1 MSDFDRLRHLLL
13 TEEREKRALAEQRID
28 ELERVNS
35 ELAALLPGLVTAAPS
50 EPMSRALATPVA
62 AALGNA
68 VHRNRASI
76 VDALFPV
83 IGPIIRKAI
92 AEALRNLMRDLNQVL
107 EHGFSPRG
115 IRWRLEAWRS
125 GVPFAQIVLKHS
137 LRYRLDHVFLIE
149 RDSGLVLHRE
159 SSPGLP
165 DLDADAIAGMLTAIG
180 QFVRDS
186 VGRDGGDSLE
196 AARVGEHL
204 LWVLDGPRASLA
216 CFIQGVPPDSLRAVL
231 SDRLEQIHSELSQ
244 TRESPT
250 DGATPT
256 EPDLGASLD
265 PVDLVAA
272 SAALAGDEG
281 TERARPSRWPMLLV
295 VLLIL
300 CALGWHFVHVARW
313 NERVDGLRSGLTA
326 HPGFLLTGIESK
338 PWSRLTVHGLIDADA
353 EPLQA
358 LLGRTDFGEVTPT
371 LDLEGYLS
379 TDDAILLRRATR
391 LLDPPASVQLA
402 VSGGVL
408 TVSGEAAG
416 DWIERRR
423 EQAAWVAG
431 IRSVDWQARETGG
444 SAQADA
450 AVAAAAA
457 AAAATAAAR
466 AELIAV
472 AGELQSH
479 VVTFESETRLA
490 EGAELQLRRIADS
503 LQRATSLAGQ
513 AGVGLRLR
521 IDGYSD
527 VPGSAGLNANLRL
540 ARAGWLRDR
549 LREQGVAA
557 DLLDASTLFTNTDSS
572 AGIRGAKVRLETGE
586 PAR

>member
-13 TEEREKRALAEQRID
+13 DEERGKRVLAEQRID

-35 ELAALLPGLVTAAPS
+35 ELAALLPGLVTAAPP

-68 VHRNRASI
+68 VHKNRASI

-115 IRWRLEAWRS
+115 IRWRIEAWRS

-137 LRYRLDHVFLIE
+137 LRYQLDHVFLIE

-186 VGRDGGDSLE
+186 VGPDGGDSLE
-196 AARVGEHL
+196 AARVGKHL

-216 CFIQGVPPDSLRAVL
+216 CFIQGVPPDSLRVVL
-231 SDRLEQIHSELSQ
+231 SDRLERIHAQLSEA
-244 TRESPT
+244 RELPAG
-250 DGATPT
+250 DVDHA
-256 EPDLGASLD
+256 EPALAASLD

-272 SAALAGDEG
+272 SAALADDEG
-281 TERARPSRWPMLLV
+281 GARARPARWPIILIA
-295 VLLIL
+295 LLIL
-300 CALGWHFVHVARW
+300 FGLGWHFLHVTRW
-313 NERVDGLRSGLTA
+313 NERVDGLHRELTT

-338 PWSRLTVHGLIDADA
+338 PWSSLIVHGLVDADA
-353 EPLQA
+353 EPLQS
-358 LLGRTDFGEVTPT
+358 LLDKADFGETRAV
-371 LDLEGYLS
+371 LDVQGYLS
-379 TDDAILLRRATR
+379 TDDAILLRRALR
-391 LLDPPASVQLA
+391 LLEPPAGVKLA
-402 VSGGVL
+402 VSAGVL
-408 TVSGEAAG
+408 NVSGEAAP
-416 DWIERRR
+416 DWIKRRR

-431 IRSVDWQARETGG
+431 IRSVNWKVDETSDAAR
-444 SAQADA
+444 AAADA
-450 AVAAAAA
+450 ADAA
-457 AAAATAAAR
+457 AAAR

-472 AGELQSH
+472 AAELESH
-479 VVTFESETRLA
+479 VVRFESETTLA
-490 EGAELQLRRIADS
+490 EAADVQLREIAVL
-503 LQRATSLAGQ
+503 LQRATSLAVR
-513 AGVGLRLR
+513 AGLSLQLG

-527 VPGSAGLNANLRL
+527 APGGADLNAKLRMQ
-540 ARAGWLRDR
+540 RAGWLRDR
-549 LREQGVAA
+549 LRERGVGG
-557 DLLDASTLFTNTDSS
+557 DLLDASTLFTKTDSS

-586 PAR
+586 PTR

>member
-1 MSDFDRLRHLLL
+1 MSEFDRLRHLLL
-13 TEEREKRALAEQRID
+13 SEESGKRVLAEQRID
-28 ELERVNS
+28 ELERINS

-165 DLDADAIAGMLTAIG
+165 DLDSDAIAGMLTAIG

-216 CFIQGVPPDSLRAVL
+216 CFIQGVPPDSLRVVL
-231 SDRLEQIHSELSQ
+231 SDRLEQIHAQLSETREVTAGDVSPAESELG
-244 TRESPT
+244 T
-250 DGATPT
+250 
-256 EPDLGASLD
+256 SLD

-272 SAALAGDEG
+272 SAALADDDGS
-281 TERARPSRWPMLLV
+281 ERARPSRWPILLI

-313 NERVDGLRSGLTA
+313 NERVDELRSGLAA

-338 PWSRLTVHGLIDADA
+338 PWNRLTVHGLIDADA
-353 EPLQA
+353 EPLQS
-358 LLGRTDFGEVTPT
+358 LLGKMDFGEIRPVI
-371 LDLEGYLS
+371 DLEGYLS

-391 LLDPPASVQLA
+391 LLDPPAGVQLA
-402 VSGGVL
+402 VANGVL
-408 TVSGEAAG
+408 AVSGQAAR
-416 DWIERRR
+416 DWIEKRH

-431 IRSVDWQARETGG
+431 IRSVDWQVGET
-444 SAQADA
+444 SDAADA
-450 AVAAAAA
+450 AKAAA
-457 AAAATAAAR
+457 AAAATR
-466 AELIAV
+466 AELTAV
-472 AGELQSH
+472 AAELESH
-479 VVTFESETRLA
+479 VVRFDNETAPA
-490 EGAELQLRRIADS
+490 EGVEVQLRDISDS
-503 LQRATSLAGQ
+503 LHRATSLAAQ

-527 VPGSAGLNANLRL
+527 ASGSAELNAGLRL

-549 LREQGVAA
+549 LREHGVAA
-557 DLLDASTLFTNTDSS
+557 DLLDNSTVFTKTDSS

-586 PAR
+586 LFR